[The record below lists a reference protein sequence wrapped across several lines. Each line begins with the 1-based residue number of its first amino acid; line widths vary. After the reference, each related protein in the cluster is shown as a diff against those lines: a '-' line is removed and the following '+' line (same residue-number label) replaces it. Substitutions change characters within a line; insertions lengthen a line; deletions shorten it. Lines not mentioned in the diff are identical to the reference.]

1 MKKKITLLLSLV
13 LIALM
18 LFPAA
23 VFAEGEEPP
32 ADAPEVKDPPADDLG
47 GETLQT
53 ESMMIM
59 AAGGAAGTTLTAEVT
74 ADPTWEIVYAWEI
87 DKSVDPEYMEMYVGD
102 QGVADYTI
110 VLTKDAGTESAYVE
124 GYIDVTNGG
133 DRTTESLYVEA
144 ILQAKDAGEKWQDV
158 PGANYV
164 SKYET
169 DTPEL
174 GPGETGSY
182 YYYIVIPSDYWVP
195 LLELRIDTIITI
207 LNHSGSLGT
216 PKGPEEKADFTMPAA
231 PTKVNDTIHVT
242 DTNGM
247 SWTFS
252 ESGTVTYQKTFLCR
266 EAGGYEHVN
275 VATIDETGQWD
286 DAKVTVNCL
295 QVTGNTFTIG
305 FWKNHAGLGNGNQ
318 ADLISQW
325 LPITLGNYV
334 VDSAEKA
341 VAILSN
347 MGSNGIDKLMAQM
360 LATKLNILNGAPAT
374 PKLTAALAAADAFLM
389 TYDADDWS
397 SLSKA
402 EQKAVLS
409 WMTKFDDFNNGY

>member
-1 MKKKITLLLSLV
+1 MKTSLKKRITLLLSLV
-13 LIALM
+13 LIALL

-32 ADAPEVKDPPADDLG
+32 AEVPPAEDPVV
-47 GETLQT
+47 E
-53 ESMMIM
+53 EFAVM
-59 AAGGAAGTTLTAEVT
+59 AAGGQAGTTLTAEVT

-87 DKSVDPEYMEMYVGD
+87 DKSVDPEFMEMYVGD
-102 QGVADYTI
+102 QGEADYTI

-133 DRTTESLYVEA
+133 DRDTENLYLKA
-144 ILQAKDAGEKWQDV
+144 ILEAKKFITSGGYEAWVPEASNEPDLSEKPV
-158 PGANYV
+158 
-164 SKYET
+164 
-169 DTPEL
+169 L
-174 GPGETGSY
+174 GPGESHSY
-182 YYYIVIPSDYWVP
+182 YYYIAIPLDLYP
-195 LLELRIDTIITI
+195 YFAGGLELRINTIVTIT
-207 LNHSGSLGT
+207 NHSGSLGT
-216 PKGPEEKADFTMPAA
+216 PKGPSPKASFTMPTA

-252 ESGTVTYQKTFLCR
+252 ESGFVTYKKTFLCG
-266 EAGGYEHVN
+266 EVGIFEYVN
-275 VATIDETGQWD
+275 TATIDETGQWD

-318 ADLISQW
+318 ADLITPL
-325 LPITLGNYV
+325 LPIKLGNMWV
-334 VDSAEKA
+334 NTAAEA

-360 LATKLNILNGAPAT
+360 LATKLNIANGAT
-374 PKLTAALAAADAFLM
+374 VSPKVAAALAEADAFLM
-389 TYDADDWS
+389 TYDASAWA
-397 SLSKA
+397 SLSKTQ
-402 EQKAVLS
+402 QKLVLG
-409 WMTKFDDFNNGY
+409 WMTKFDNFNNGY

>member
-1 MKKKITLLLSLV
+1 MKTSLKKRITLLLSLV
-13 LIALM
+13 LIALL

-23 VFAEGEEPP
+23 VFAEGELPP
-32 ADAPEVKDPPADDLG
+32 AEDPPAEVPPAEDPVV
-47 GETLQT
+47 E
-53 ESMMIM
+53 EFAVM
-59 AAGGAAGTTLTAEVT
+59 AAGGQAGTTLTAEVT

-87 DKSVDPEYMEMYVGD
+87 DKSVDPEFMEMYVGD
-102 QGVADYTI
+102 QGEADYTI

-133 DRTTESLYVEA
+133 ERTTESLYVEA
-144 ILQAKDAGEKWQDV
+144 ILQAKDEGEKWQNV

-216 PKGPEEKADFTMPAA
+216 PKGPEEKQSFTMPAA

-252 ESGTVTYQKTFLCR
+252 ESGFVTYKKTFLCG
-266 EAGGYEHVN
+266 EVGIFEYVN
-275 VATIDETGQWD
+275 TATIDETGQWD

-318 ADLISQW
+318 ADLITPL
-325 LPITLGNYV
+325 LPIKLGNMWV
-334 VDSAEKA
+334 NTAAEA

-360 LATKLNILNGAPAT
+360 LATKLNIANGAPVT